1 LRIVAGRHRGR
12 KLAAPPGEDTRPT
25 SDRARE
31 ALFNIL
37 ERGPPRLRGCRFL
50 DLFAGTGVVALEALS
65 RGAAAAV
72 LVENARPAAAAI
84 RANIAACGEGARARL
99 LTDDA
104 AKLGRCSG
112 EPFDIVFLDPP
123 YLSGLVPPTL
133 GRLARGG
140 WLVPG
145 ARVVCELAADEI
157 LELPAVALDA
167 EDQRRYGAARLVFL
181 RFAGPGASAEP
192 IARHAAR

>member
-1 LRIVAGRHRGR
+1 MRIVAGRHRGR
-12 KLAAPPGEDTRPT
+12 KLNAPPGEDTRPT

-37 ERGPPRLRGCRFL
+37 ERGPPKLRGCRFL
-50 DLFAGTGVVALEALS
+50 DLFAGTGAVALEALS
-65 RGAAAAV
+65 RGAASAV
-72 LVENARPAAAAI
+72 LVENARPAVAAI
-84 RANIAACGEGARARL
+84 RANIAACGEGRRAQL

-104 AKLGRCSG
+104 AKLGRYSG
-112 EPFDIVFLDPP
+112 EPFDIAFLDPP
-123 YLSGLVPPTL
+123 YLSGLLPPTL

-140 WLVPG
+140 WLAPG

-157 LELPAVALDA
+157 LELPAVALEA

-181 RFAGPGASAEP
+181 RFETPAVGKA
-192 IARHAAR
+192 IAP